1 MNLNQLYYFKTVA
14 KLQHFRNAA
23 DELNISQP
31 SLSQAISNL
40 ENELGT
46 YLFERQGR
54 NVKLT
59 KYGKLYLEYVEEAL
73 NTLEIGEK
81 KLKQVTINDNL

>member
-46 YLFERQGR
+46 YLFERHGR

-73 NTLEIGEK
+73 NTL
-81 KLKQVTINDNL
+81 